1 MKIRLLFALV
11 GVAISFALPTFAQQT
26 LSPEAVEKADPL
38 AGKYDQAAN
47 NNDPAAVAAL
57 FAEDAVL
64 VTPDKTIVGR
74 EAIEKQHI
82 EWYQGG
88 SNRNHKT
95 TYDPEPYQIT
105 GTTDAITFSGGWSE
119 TVEVKGKTLEFK
131 GRWLAVDVR
140 RNDGWKIWK
149 LAYNLIPPPAAAAS
163 PTASPSN
170 Q

>member
-1 MKIRLLFALV
+1 MKTLLVVPLV
-11 GVAISFALPTFAQQT
+11 GLAISFALPTFAQQT
-26 LSPEAVEKADPL
+26 LSPEAVEKADAL
-38 AGKYDQAAN
+38 AGKYDQASS
-47 NNDPAAVAAL
+47 NNDPAAVAAI

-74 EAIEKQHI
+74 EAIEKQYT

-88 SNRNHKT
+88 QNRKHKT
-95 TYDPEPYQIT
+95 TYDPASYEIT

-119 TVEVKGKTLEFK
+119 TVEVKGKTLELK

-140 RNDGWKIWK
+140 GNDGWKIWK
-149 LAYNLIPPPAAAAS
+149 LCYNLVPPAA
-163 PTASPSN
+163 PTASN